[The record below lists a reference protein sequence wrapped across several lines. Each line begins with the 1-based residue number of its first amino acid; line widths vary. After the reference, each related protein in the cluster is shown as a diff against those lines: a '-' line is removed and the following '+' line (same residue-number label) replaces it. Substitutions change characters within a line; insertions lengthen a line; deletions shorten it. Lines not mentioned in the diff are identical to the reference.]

1 METYRIKAIATDAS
15 FLDMLTH
22 VSQTPGL
29 TLETNDTTAL
39 DEIKSD
45 EYEKTIHILP
55 IDADWKNR
63 IPVLRQK
70 TTGPI
75 VFTTG
80 EEYPGLFETIKNMDS
95 TYLIQLPVTTYT
107 LHSLISAIIDAE
119 NHKSRLHECTS
130 HFTEILDNIND
141 IVYGHDLDGNII
153 HFNAK
158 SCELT
163 GYSAEELSTMNVC
176 EVLTDDSIDTARQ
189 MVQYKLTG
197 APFATY
203 EVMMRTREGKEFPF
217 EVNSKILFKNGK
229 PVEVLGIA
237 RDITERKKAEV
248 ELRESEERFRTY
260 AESTSVAIMIYQDN
274 QWIYANPAAERITG
288 YSIEELKVI
297 NFWEFVHPDH
307 MELVKERGLA
317 RQRGENPVNEYEFKI
332 LTRDGKT
339 RWVEF
344 RADIIDYA
352 GQRAVLISAI
362 NITDRKKIEEILRKS
377 LDDKVVL
384 LREIHH
390 RVKNNFQIITSLLNL
405 QARNTDNPDIN
416 RYFSTIYNRIR
427 SMALV
432 HEKLY
437 HSENIASLD
446 FNSYIHS
453 LVSELKQAYS
463 RNLNID
469 IQVKGEKIHLT
480 LDQAVSCGLIIN
492 ELVSNALKYAFSES
506 TGVEEII
513 VSLSSNG
520 NGFKKISVRDNG
532 IGIPDNVIME
542 STGTLGMQLVHLL
555 TEQMNGSLRIDNT
568 NGTECV
574 IEVPLD

>member
-1 METYRIKAIATDAS
+1 
-15 FLDMLTH
+15 
-22 VSQTPGL
+22 
-29 TLETNDTTAL
+29 
-39 DEIKSD
+39 
-45 EYEKTIHILP
+45 
-55 IDADWKNR
+55 
-63 IPVLRQK
+63 
-70 TTGPI
+70 
-75 VFTTG
+75 
-80 EEYPGLFETIKNMDS
+80 
-95 TYLIQLPVTTYT
+95 
-107 LHSLISAIIDAE
+107 
-119 NHKSRLHECTS
+119 
-130 HFTEILDNIND
+130 
-141 IVYGHDLDGNII
+141 
-153 HFNAK
+153 
-158 SCELT
+158 
-163 GYSAEELSTMNVC
+163 
-176 EVLTDDSIDTARQ
+176 
-189 MVQYKLTG
+189 
-197 APFATY
+197 
-203 EVMMRTREGKEFPF
+203 
-217 EVNSKILFKNGK
+217 
-229 PVEVLGIA
+229 
-237 RDITERKKAEV
+237 
-248 ELRESEERFRTY
+248 
-260 AESTSVAIMIYQDN
+260 IYQDN

-307 MELVKERGLA
+307 RELVKERGLA
-317 RQRGENPVNEYEFKI
+317 RQRGENPENEYEFKI

-362 NITDRKKIEEILRKS
+362 NITDRKRMEESLRKS
-377 LDDKVVL
+377 LDDKVIL

-463 RNLNID
+463 RNSNID

-492 ELVSNALKYAFSES
+492 ELISNALKYAFVES
-506 TGVEEII
+506 TGFGEII

-520 NGFKKISVRDNG
+520 NGFKKISVCDNG
-532 IGIPDNVIME
+532 IGIPDKVIKE

-555 TEQMNGSLRIDNT
+555 TEQMNGSLRIENT

-574 IEVPLD
+574 IEVPLN

>member
-1 METYRIKAIATDAS
+1 METYHIRANATDAS
-15 FLDMLTH
+15 FLDILTQ
-22 VSQTPGL
+22 VSEKL
-29 TLETNDTTAL
+29 AISLNNNETTAL
-39 DEIKSD
+39 EGIKSHED
-45 EYEKTIHILP
+45 GKTIHIIP
-55 IDADWKNR
+55 VHADWKNEV
-63 IPVLRQK
+63 PVLRK
-70 TTGPI
+70 KIPGPVI
-75 VFTTG
+75 FTTG
-80 EEYPGLFETIKNMDS
+80 EEYPGLFETIQNADS
-95 TYLIQLPVTTYT
+95 TYLLQLPVTTYT

-119 NHKSRLHECTS
+119 HHKSRLHECTS
-130 HFTEILDNIND
+130 HFTEILNNIND

-163 GYSAEELSTMNVC
+163 GYSAEELSTMNVW

-189 MVQYKLTG
+189 MVQDKLTG
-197 APFATY
+197 APFTTY
-203 EVMMRTREGKEFPF
+203 EVMMRTREGREFPV

-260 AESTSVAIMIYQDN
+260 TESTSVAIMIYQEN
-274 QWIYANPAAERITG
+274 RWIYANPAAEKITG
-288 YSIEELKVI
+288 YSVEELKVI
-297 NFWEFVHPDH
+297 NFWDFVHPDH
-307 MELVKERGLA
+307 RELVKERGLA
-317 RQRGENPVNEYEFKI
+317 RLRGENPENEYEFKI
-332 LTRDGKT
+332 LTRNGKT
-339 RWVEF
+339 RWVET

-362 NITDRKKIEEILRKS
+362 NITDRKKIEESLRMS
-377 LDDKVVL
+377 LEDKVIL

-405 QARNTDNPDIN
+405 QARNTDNPDISS
-416 RYFSTIYNRIR
+416 YFNTIYNRIR

-446 FNSYIHS
+446 FNSYILS
-453 LVSELKQAYS
+453 LVNELQQSYTYS
-463 RNLNID
+463 SNIN

-492 ELVSNALKYAFSES
+492 ELISNALKYAFCKK
-506 TGVEEII
+506 TGDEEVI

-532 IGIPDNVIME
+532 IGIPDNVLKK
-542 STGTLGMQLVHLL
+542 STDTLGIQLVHLL

>member
-1 METYRIKAIATDAS
+1 MRYPPLADGLRAFKNIILDRKIPLFNYDSKLDTIATDFWSIHSMETYHIKTIATDAS
-15 FLDMLTH
+15 FLDTLAH
-22 VSQTPGL
+22 VSETTGI
-29 TLETNDTTAL
+29 TLKTIDTTPL
-39 DEIKSD
+39 DEIRSD
-45 EYEKTIHILP
+45 EDEKTIHILP
-55 IDADWKNR
+55 VTADWNNK
-63 IPVLRQK
+63 IQVLRQRI
-70 TTGPI
+70 TGPI
-75 VFTTG
+75 VFTTS
-80 EEYPGLFETIKNMDS
+80 EEYPGLLDTIQNMDF
-95 TYLIQLPVTTYT
+95 TYLLQLPVTTYT
-107 LHSLISAIIDAE
+107 LHSLIIAIIDAE
-119 NHKSRLHECTS
+119 NHRSRLHECTS

-163 GYSAEELSTMNVC
+163 GYSAEELSTMNVW

-189 MVQYKLTG
+189 MVQDKLTG
-197 APFATY
+197 APFTTY
-203 EVMMRTREGKEFPF
+203 EVMMRTCEGKEFPV
-217 EVNSKILFKNGK
+217 EVNSRILYKNGE

-260 AESTSVAIMIYQDN
+260 TESTSVAIMIYQDN

-307 MELVKERGLA
+307 RELVKERGLA
-317 RQRGENPVNEYEFKI
+317 RQRGENPENEYEFKI
-332 LTRDGKT
+332 LTKDGKT

-352 GQRAVLISAI
+352 GQKAVLISAI
-362 NITDRKKIEEILRKS
+362 NITDRKRMEESLRKS
-377 LDDKVVL
+377 LDDKVIL

-463 RNLNID
+463 
-469 IQVKGEKIHLT
+469 
-480 LDQAVSCGLIIN
+480 
-492 ELVSNALKYAFSES
+492 
-506 TGVEEII
+506 
-513 VSLSSNG
+513 
-520 NGFKKISVRDNG
+520 
-532 IGIPDNVIME
+532 
-542 STGTLGMQLVHLL
+542 
-555 TEQMNGSLRIDNT
+555 
-568 NGTECV
+568 
-574 IEVPLD
+574 

>member
-1 METYRIKAIATDAS
+1 METYHIKAIATNAS
-15 FLDMLTH
+15 FLDTLAH
-22 VSQTPGL
+22 VSQSTGI

-39 DEIKSD
+39 DEIKPSLD
-45 EYEKTIHILP
+45 EKTIYILP
-55 IDADWKNR
+55 IDADWKNE

-70 TTGPI
+70 ITGHI

-80 EEYPGLFETIKNMDS
+80 EEYPGLFERIQNMDS
-95 TYLIQLPVTTYT
+95 TYLLHLPVTTYT

-163 GYSAEELSTMNVC
+163 GYSAEELSTMNVW

-189 MVQYKLTG
+189 MVQDKLTG
-197 APFATY
+197 APFTTY
-203 EVMMRTREGKEFPF
+203 EVMMRTNEGKEFPV
-217 EVNSKILFKNGK
+217 EVNSRILYKNGK
-229 PVEVLGIA
+229 PVEILGIA
-237 RDITERKKAEV
+237 RDITERKKNETS
-248 ELRESEERFRTY
+248 LRESEERFRTY
-260 AESTSVAIMIYQDN
+260 TVSTSVAIMIYQEN
-274 QWIYANPAAERITG
+274 HAKYANPAAEKITG
-288 YSIEELKVI
+288 YSFEELKII
-297 NFWEFVHPDH
+297 NFWDFVHPDH
-307 MELVKERGLA
+307 RELVKERGIA
-317 RQRGENPVNEYEFKI
+317 RQRGENPENEYEFKI
-332 LTRDGKT
+332 LTKNGET
-339 RWVEF
+339 HWVDL
-344 RADIIDYA
+344 RADIINYA
-352 GQRAVLISAI
+352 GQRAVLISGI

-377 LDDKVVL
+377 LDDKVIL

-416 RYFSTIYNRIR
+416 KYFSTIYNRIR

-463 RNLNID
+463 RNTNID
-469 IQVKGEKIHLT
+469 ILVTGEKIHLT

-492 ELVSNALKYAFSES
+492 ELVSNALKHAFGES
-506 TGVEEII
+506 TGAEEIT

-520 NGFKKISVRDNG
+520 NGFKKICVRDNG
-532 IGIPDNVIME
+532 IGIQDNEIMQ
-542 STGTLGMQLVHLL
+542 SNSTLGMQLVHLL
-555 TEQMNGSLRIDNT
+555 TEQMNGSMRIDNT
-568 NGTECV
+568 NGTEC
-574 IEVPLD
+574 IIKVPLD